1 MKKNARF
8 VFSDLYLLQR
18 LLNLREN
25 LVRTIPASF
34 GRSRSGKYREI
45 RSTYS
50 DFLFAVYFNE
60 HNFYTLRF
68 LRFAVNRPLMVY
80 QNFKFRCV
88 YKGLNATTYCCT
100 FCKARIH
107 TLLSLELMSTPISTV
122 LRNWVEIYTCQLS
135 VTAVSL
141 RYIGIAKKMY
151 VRVSQS
157 KQCAS

>member
-1 MKKNARF
+1 MCKKIRI
-8 VFSDLYLLQR
+8 FSVEKRSFCFQR
-18 LLNLREN
+18 S
-25 LVRTIPASF
+25 VSFTTIVEFTWKSSPHNTCQF

-88 YKGLNATTYCCT
+88 YKGLNATKYCCT

-122 LRNWVEIYTCQLS
+122 LRNWVEIYLS
-135 VTAVSL
+135 IICHRCIPT
-141 RYIGIAKKMY
+141 I
-151 VRVSQS
+151 
-157 KQCAS
+157 

>member
-1 MKKNARF
+1 MDKEKNTLLKVYLQRCVKNTPAYFFGRKNDRF
-8 VFSDLYLLQR
+8 VNSNLYFLQR
-18 LLNLREN
+18 LLNLRKN

-34 GRSRSGKYREI
+34 GRSWSGKYREI

-88 YKGLNATTYCCT
+88 YKGLNATTWCCT

-107 TLLSLELMSTPISTV
+107 TLLSVELMS
-122 LRNWVEIYTCQLS
+122 
-135 VTAVSL
+135 
-141 RYIGIAKKMY
+141 M
-151 VRVSQS
+151 
-157 KQCAS
+157 